1 MADKNSAWRSPWVIA
16 WVSMVVIFFTMNMV
30 MIFMAVDNNPGLVVD
45 DYYERGQD
53 YEKNL
58 LKRLAR
64 DPGWKMQLQLP
75 RKIEV
80 DQPVIARYSVQDQ
93 SGQPVTPDSVTFFA
107 YRPADAKAD
116 FSVPM
121 QQVAPGRYEA
131 EIRFPLFGAWDILV
145 SAKRGEDE
153 YNTPKRIGVGMDW
166 VP

>member
-1 MADKNSAWRSPWVIA
+1 
-16 WVSMVVIFFTMNMV
+16 MVVIFFTMNMV